1 MDRDVIVELC
11 TAGEGQ
17 SLEYKANYTSEI
29 GRSICAFANTNGG
42 TILVGVA
49 DNGTVKGVSATVE
62 ERVASLAQS
71 CQPPVHPLVNSLDVD
86 GRRVVAIDVQHG
98 DEQFHAFRNV
108 VYRRVGSTD
117 APVSPKQILEVAA
130 AQKGSRFGS
139 MVRSGATL
147 SDIDEDALQAFLD
160 LAGAGHRLPVEGQMT
175 AEQALRKL
183 DLLANEGLTNAA
195 LLLFGREPQHGCIQS
210 EVRCARFKGNQPG
223 TFTDMKVIAGTLA
236 SQIDEVERFV
246 MNNTALRAE
255 IRDFERVEKWEYP
268 LSAVRE
274 AVTNAVCHRD
284 YTSTANVQLSVFDD
298 RLEVWNPGG
307 LPEDLTVDD
316 LRRSHPSKPRNP
328 LVANALFLIKYI
340 ERWGTGTQ
348 RIVREVVDHGLPD
361 PEFVE
366 RQGGFAVVFRK
377 TSAVM
382 SSLNPRQRAAWAY
395 LREYDGISRK
405 EYAMQFECSARTAAR
420 DLNAL
425 VDSGLVVRRG
435 AGRATSYARHA

>member
-1 MDRDVIVELC
+1 
-11 TAGEGQ
+11 
-17 SLEYKANYTSEI
+17 
-29 GRSICAFANTNGG
+29 
-42 TILVGVA
+42 
-49 DNGTVKGVSATVE
+49 
-62 ERVASLAQS
+62 
-71 CQPPVHPLVNSLDVD
+71 
-86 GRRVVAIDVQHG
+86 
-98 DEQFHAFRNV
+98 
-108 VYRRVGSTD
+108 
-117 APVSPKQILEVAA
+117 
-130 AQKGSRFGS
+130 
-139 MVRSGATL
+139 
-147 SDIDEDALQAFLD
+147 
-160 LAGAGHRLPVEGQMT
+160 
-175 AEQALRKL
+175 
-183 DLLANEGLTNAA
+183 
-195 LLLFGREPQHGCIQS
+195 
-210 EVRCARFKGNQPG
+210 
-223 TFTDMKVIAGTLA
+223 
-236 SQIDEVERFV
+236 

-307 LPEDLTVDD
+307 LPENLTVDD